1 MEWTK
6 ENVIQKMEELRD
18 KGFIRVPADMFRKL
32 IVLRPT
38 LAPWFCLSSFFI

>member
-18 KGFIRVPADMFRKL
+18 KGFIDFLDRGIYKK
-32 IVLRPT
+32 IVK
-38 LAPWFCLSSFFI
+38 

>member
-18 KGFIRVPADMFRKL
+18 KGFIRVPADMFRKNDRIGGQIL
-32 IVLRPT
+32 EREFGV
-38 LAPWFCLSSFFI
+38 S